1 MNGRMNEKIESN
13 ESSNRMNR
21 IPSNIYFCGY
31 IDLLFCIYSTI
42 MCYIFYGISTGK
54 ETNAIL
60 DFVVDDEASLH
71 YCLRRLRQRQRYSA
85 DYCIKQFFLTVGS
98 KTKKNNDWTDI
109 DGCAVAPIWDG
120 PYGYWCGQN
129 LWMDCWAPN
138 RSIQW
143 P

>member
-1 MNGRMNEKIESN
+1 MVCVVFFTVYQS
-13 ESSNRMNR
+13 
-21 IPSNIYFCGY
+21 
-31 IDLLFCIYSTI
+31 
-42 MCYIFYGISTGK
+42 GK
-54 ETNAIL
+54 ETNAIP
-60 DFVVDDEASLH
+60 DFVVDDEVFAAATTTATATATVQCRILH
-71 YCLRRLRQRQRYSA
+71 QT
-85 DYCIKQFFLTVGS
+85 IFLTVGS